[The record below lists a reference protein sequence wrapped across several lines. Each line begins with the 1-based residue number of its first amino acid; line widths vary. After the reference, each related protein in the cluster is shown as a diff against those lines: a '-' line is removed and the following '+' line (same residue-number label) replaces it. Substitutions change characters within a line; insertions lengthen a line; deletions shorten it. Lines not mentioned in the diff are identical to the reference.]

1 MASLVL
7 KMSISLDGYVASLDG
22 STGWLAAGRSDDST
36 SWVVETVSN
45 AGAHLIGA
53 ATYAEWAGYWPTA
66 SGPFAKAMNE
76 IPKVVFSNSLTSAD
90 WGETEIAT
98 GDLAEAIRRLK
109 QAALLRR
116 IPARPGRD
124 TLRPIACRDRLDR
137 RVPPCHP
144 PGRPGRG
151 RADLHRTAHHRIGEH
166 HRLQRRSRR
175 PRLRRAPVI
184 EPDRQP
190 GSGRA
195 SSTLPRCR
203 PSSREVAAPA
213 LDRSPTDSR
222 SPTGALSSG
231 RLSAGEEDRALA
243 ISGGSV
249 SCMGDLDS
257 QMRLPG

>member
-7 KMSISLDGYVASLDG
+7 KMSVSLDGYVASLER
-22 STGWLAAGRSDDST
+22 STFWLAAGRFDDST
-36 SWVVETVSN
+36 SWAVETVSN

-76 IPKVVFSNSLTSAD
+76 IVFSNSLTSAD
-90 WGETEIAT
+90 CGETEIAT
-98 GDLAEAIRRLK
+98 GDLAEAIRRT
-109 QAALLRR
+109 QAAALLRR

-124 TLRPIACRDRLDR
+124 TLRPIACRDRRDR

-151 RADLHRTAHHRIGEH
+151 RADLYRTAHHRIGEH

-175 PRLRRAPVI
+175 SRLGRAPVI

-195 SSTLPRCR
+195 SSTLRPCR
-203 PSSREVAAPA
+203 HLGSLAPTAASA
-213 LDRSPTDSR
+213 LE
-222 SPTGALSSG
+222 AV
-231 RLSAGEEDRALA
+231 E
-243 ISGGSV
+243 
-249 SCMGDLDS
+249 
-257 QMRLPG
+257 